1 MSTVRHALT
10 SEGVILAA
18 LALLTAQGGFAQA
31 SGYAT
36 VYSFKGGSDGASPE
50 GVILGTN
57 GALYGTTLYGGANTC
72 ETETSFYLCGTV
84 FELAPAKEVPWTKTV
99 LYSFNG
105 ASGALPS
112 YGARLAFGKNGA
124 LYGTTA
130 AGGSNDSSGTPAGG
144 AVFELAPPANA
155 GGTWTES
162 VLYSFPHNYEEPNT
176 PLSGVFIG
184 SEGALYGTTFISHYA
199 QGFGSD
205 GGSVFMLTPP
215 SAPGGSWTESTLWD
229 FWANGPSLGVGP
241 DAGVVSV
248 GGSLYGTTYY
258 DTDGEGCGR
267 VYQLSPPTASGG
279 AWTGTAI
286 HSFGGG
292 SGDGCES
299 LAPLTAGPGGVVYGT
314 TVVGGPGTP
323 CGAYVSTGCGT
334 VFELTPPATGGG
346 AWTETVIYSFTGIN
360 GDGAYPTA
368 SVVLGENGVLYGTTG
383 YGGSARS
390 GSPCTFPYGTP
401 PENGCGTVF
410 ALTPPAAP
418 GEAWTET
425 VLHSFT
431 GQNGDGANPGPLVL
445 SSSGVL
451 YGPTTS
457 GGTAGQGT
465 IFAVKP

>member
-184 SEGALYGTTFISHYA
+184 SEGALYGTTWASHYNTA
-199 QGFGSD
+199 GGSW
-205 GGSVFMLTPP
+205 GGSVFRLTPP
-215 SAPGGSWTESTLWD
+215 SAPGGNWTESTLWD
-229 FWANGPSLGVGP
+229 FYANGASLGSRSKCRRRLRRRI
-241 DAGVVSV
+241 AN
-248 GGSLYGTTYY
+248 T
-258 DTDGEGCGR
+258 GR
-267 VYQLSPPTASGG
+267 HILTSTAR
-279 AWTGTAI
+279 AA
-286 HSFGGG
+286 
-292 SGDGCES
+292 
-299 LAPLTAGPGGVVYGT
+299 AK
-314 TVVGGPGTP
+314 
-323 CGAYVSTGCGT
+323 STSCRLPRPQ
-334 VFELTPPATGGG
+334 V
-346 AWTETVIYSFTGIN
+346 
-360 GDGAYPTA
+360 
-368 SVVLGENGVLYGTTG
+368 
-383 YGGSARS
+383 
-390 GSPCTFPYGTP
+390 
-401 PENGCGTVF
+401 
-410 ALTPPAAP
+410 AP
-418 GEAWTET
+418 GQGRRFT
-425 VLHSFT
+425 VS
-431 GQNGDGANPGPLVL
+431 
-445 SSSGVL
+445 
-451 YGPTTS
+451 
-457 GGTAGQGT
+457 AGQAATAATRWPRSPWDLVEYSMAQRSTEGLERRAY
-465 IFAVKP
+465 FCRLPDVERFSG